1 MIAAVLLAA
10 SLWTPGE
17 IASARHAIDAAL
29 AAPTLRGAHIGL
41 LAVDAGTG
49 ELLYDRNAGDAFT
62 PASTFKLLV
71 GSAALARLGPAF
83 TFVTEVDATGSTLVL
98 RGGGDARLSARDIG
112 MAAQAVAATGIK
124 HFDTLAG
131 DATRYNAERYPGG
144 WSIDDLPYDYAAIP
158 SALSLE
164 ENVVHAAVT
173 PGDAAGS
180 STGLVTA
187 PVTDVVAIKNDTT
200 TGARGSEDTTDV
212 ARPWDQ
218 PEVIQ
223 LVGSVP
229 LGVKISDDLQPAV
242 PDPPAYALDV
252 FRLDLIQDGIDV
264 GTSTQAQYTPPPAT
278 TTLWRHASE
287 PLSKTLGLFWQPSD
301 NLIAEQLLLEL
312 GASSPTAATE
322 RAKIGTR
329 GSGYKVEQAW
339 LQSIGVDPRTVTI
352 FDGSGLS
359 EYDRITPNALVA
371 ILKYD
376 WNGPNRQT
384 VLDALPL
391 AGVRGTLKSSFGGTS
406 LRGNLYAKTG
416 TINHARTLAG
426 FLKTPHHGTVAFA
439 LTIND
444 WMDASPDASEAIARV
459 QAAVLEALRPDASG
473 GARPAF

>member
-1 MIAAVLLAA
+1 MIAAALFAA
-10 SLWTPGE
+10 SLWTAGE
-17 IASARHAIDAAL
+17 IASARHAIDTAL
-29 AAPTLRGAHIGL
+29 AAATLNGAHVGV

-49 ELLYDRNAGDAFT
+49 EVLYDRNAGDAFT

-83 TFVTEVDATGSTLVL
+83 TFVTEVDASENTLVL
-98 RGGGDARLSARDIG
+98 RGGGDARLSAQDVG
-112 MAAQAVAATGIK
+112 MAAQAVAATGAK
-124 HFDTLAG
+124 HFDSLVG
-131 DATRYNAERYPGG
+131 DATRYYAERYPGG

-164 ENVVHAAVT
+164 ENVVHAGVA

-180 STGLVTA
+180 STALFTV
-187 PVTDVVAIKNDTT
+187 PVTGVITIKNTTT

-212 ARPWDQ
+212 VRPWDQ

-229 LGVKISDDLQPAV
+229 LGVKVSDDLKPAV

-252 FRLDLIQDGIDV
+252 FRLDLIQDGIDI
-264 GTSTQAQYTPPPAT
+264 GTSTQAQYARPPAT
-278 TTLWRHASE
+278 TTIWKHASE
-287 PLSKTLGLFWQPSD
+287 PLSKTLGLMWQPSD

-339 LQSIGVDPRTVTI
+339 LQSIGVDPHTVTI

-371 ILKYD
+371 ILKFD
-376 WNGPNRQT
+376 WASANRRI
-384 VLDALPL
+384 VLDALPV
-391 AGVRGTLKSSFGGTS
+391 AGVRGTLKSSFGGTP
-406 LRGNLYAKTG
+406 LAGNVFAKTG

-426 FLKTPHHGTVAFA
+426 YLMTPHHGTVAFA
-439 LTIND
+439 LMIND
-444 WMDASPDASEAIARV
+444 WMDASPNASELAAKA
-459 QAAVLEALRPDASG
+459 QAAVLEALHR
-473 GARPAF
+473 

>member
-1 MIAAVLLAA
+1 MIAAALLAA
-10 SLWTPGE
+10 SLWTPGDL
-17 IASARHAIDAAL
+17 ANARHAIETAL
-29 AAPTLRGAHIGL
+29 TAPTLRGAHVGL

-49 ELLYDRNAGDAFT
+49 EVLYEHNASDDFT

-83 TFVTEVDATGSTLVL
+83 TFVTEVDASETALVL
-98 RGGGDARLSARDIG
+98 RGGGDARLSAQDLG
-112 MAAQAVAATGIK
+112 LAAQAVAATGAK
-124 HFDTLAG
+124 HFDTLTG
-131 DATRYNAERYPGG
+131 DATRYDADRYPGG

-164 ENVVHAAVT
+164 ENVVHAAVV

-187 PVTDVVAIKNDTT
+187 PVTDVLTIKNDTT

-212 ARPWDQ
+212 VRPWDR
-218 PEVIQ
+218 PATIE

-229 LGVKISDDLQPAV
+229 LGVKISDDLAPAV

-252 FRLDLIQDGIDV
+252 FRLDLIQDGIDI
-264 GTSTQAQYTPPPAT
+264 GTTTQAQYAPSPAT
-278 TTLWRHASE
+278 TTIWKHPSD

-312 GASSPTAATE
+312 GASSPTAAAD

-329 GSGYKVEQAW
+329 AGGYKVERAW
-339 LQSIGVDPRTVTI
+339 LQSIGVDPHTVTI

-376 WNGPNRQT
+376 WTGLNRQT

-391 AGVRGTLKSSFGGTS
+391 AGVRGTLKASFAGTP
-406 LRGNLYAKTG
+406 LAGNVYAKTG

-426 FLKTPHHGTVAFA
+426 YLKTPHHGTIAFA
-439 LTIND
+439 LMIND
-444 WMDASPDASEAIARV
+444 WMDASPNASESVAKA
-459 QAAVLEALRPDASG
+459 QAAVLNALHQ
-473 GARPAF
+473 